1 MGCWYS
7 LAQLVD
13 VCNVGI
19 HVVDVVGV
27 GGVLGDVPLLRL
39 GALGGEHVATV
50 LGLVIHTVK
59 GCDLQRTYKVEHQ
72 NDASKRLDL
81 PSGM

>member
-1 MGCWYS
+1 MYCKERHS

-19 HVVDVVGV
+19 HVVNVVCV
-27 GGVLGDVPLLRL
+27 GWVLHNVPLVWL

-50 LGLVIHTVK
+50 LGLIIHTVK
-59 GCDLQRTYKVEHQ
+59 GCDLHRE
-72 NDASKRLDL
+72 DRGE
-81 PSGM
+81 SG